1 MRRARISGADP
12 GGVPTRIV
20 IGRFGYFPGAA
31 HTPFASN
38 RSGAAKMDLRCI
50 CNLSEFYAWMKKA
63 KNITVVFLSWLSV
76 FLLDLGF
83 IKSRAFTGFIP
94 LIFYLFMADLSSGG
108 AK

>member
-1 MRRARISGADP
+1 
-12 GGVPTRIV
+12 
-20 IGRFGYFPGAA
+20 
-31 HTPFASN
+31 
-38 RSGAAKMDLRCI
+38 
-50 CNLSEFYAWMKKA
+50 MKKA

>member
-31 HTPFASN
+31 HT
-38 RSGAAKMDLRCI
+38 GAAKMDLRCI